1 MRQAIWNSENVN
13 KLSKIIAN
21 YMDTLNILWSIRAC
35 LLSIPLSSP
44 ARSCMNSTTSH
55 DPLELFVS
63 SGSSNRDSSLCLK
76 YTYLSYS
83 LSFSCDFAN
92 VMVTTYFAPYLWSV
106 IPGSILDRIIW
117 KLVYRFRYVSSWCSE
132 LLKLQ
137 FNFFDFPNFYT

>member
-1 MRQAIWNSENVN
+1 MWWAIWNSENVN

-83 LSFSCDFAN
+83 LLILNKLGLPHWAN
-92 VMVTTYFAPYLWSV
+92 LPYFTPMFLGSWLDRQIRAPYSTQHYPVLGHNSV
-106 IPGSILDRIIW
+106 GFQDLALFVILHHR
-117 KLVYRFRYVSSWCSE
+117 LH
-132 LLKLQ
+132 
-137 FNFFDFPNFYT
+137 